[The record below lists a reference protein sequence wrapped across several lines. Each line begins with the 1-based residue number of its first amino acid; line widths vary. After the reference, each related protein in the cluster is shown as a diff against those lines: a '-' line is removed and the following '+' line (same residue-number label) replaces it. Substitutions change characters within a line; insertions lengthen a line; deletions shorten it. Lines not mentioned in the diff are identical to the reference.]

1 MTFTLKQQINNIS
14 KVFSKKDSN
23 FFVQSS
29 SLDELCCH
37 FSDKEKKK
45 HKIFCTISES
55 ASTSYMW
62 YSESEDSRVAGV
74 MEELSKQNNFSG
86 DLTISKMTIYL
97 VSKLCEQFKI
107 SPPPQ
112 LEELKSSTKNGFSLS
127 SSSSSKNDNANNG
140 NFPNATYKFDYER
153 NNANLED
160 DDIMDITSSEESDN
174 YDDIEDPDEEL
185 QHYVKVETEQAKK
198 EDQGISQ
205 ENQKVLSK
213 IKQQQRQ
220 KHVKGTLT
228 TGSIQASDRL
238 MKELRELYKSEALRK
253 GQISVELVNDSL
265 YDWQVSIL
273 KVDEDSLLQKD
284 LDRLK
289 NDPKYSKEACVTIGI
304 SFPDNFPF
312 DPPFCRVISPVMQGG
327 FVLSG
332 GAICMVLL
340 TKQGWSSAYSIESLI
355 VQIMATMAKG
365 KARVKFGT
373 SPNVY
378 SLARAKTSYRKLVQI
393 HDKQGWYTPPKQDG

>member
-1 MTFTLKQQINNIS
+1 MTSLLKQQISNIS
-14 KVFSKKDSN
+14 KVFNKKDSN
-23 FFVQSS
+23 FFFKSS
-29 SLDELCCH
+29 SSDEICCH
-37 FSDKEKKK
+37 FSDKDKKQ
-45 HKIFCTISES
+45 HKIICTISES

-62 YSESEDSRVAGV
+62 YSESEDSRVEGI
-74 MEELSKQNNFSG
+74 MEELSKQNNFSK
-86 DLTISKMTIYL
+86 DLTVSRMTIYL
-97 VSKLCEQFKI
+97 VSELCEKFKI

-112 LEELKSSTKNGFSLS
+112 LEELKSSTENGF
-127 SSSSSKNDNANNG
+127 SSSSKNDNSNNG
-140 NFPNATYKFDYER
+140 NFKMETYKFDYER
-153 NNANLED
+153 NQEYD
-160 DDIMDITSSEESDN
+160 DFMDISSSEESDN
-174 YDDIEDPDEEL
+174 FDDIEDHDEEL
-185 QHYVKVETEQAKK
+185 HHYVKVETEQAKK

-205 ENQKVLSK
+205 ENQKVLTK

-220 KHVKGTLT
+220 KHIRGTLT

-238 MKELRELYKSEALRK
+238 MKELRELYKSEALKK

-289 NDPKYSKEACVTIGI
+289 NDPKHTTEACVTIGI
-304 SFPDNFPF
+304 SFPNNFPF
-312 DPPFCRVISPVMQGG
+312 DPPFCRVISPVMSGG

-332 GAICMVLL
+332 GAICMELL

-365 KARVKFGT
+365 KARIKFGQ
-373 SPNVY
+373 SANQY

>member
-1 MTFTLKQQINNIS
+1 MTSLLKQQISNIS
-14 KVFSKKDSN
+14 KVFNKKDST
-23 FFVQSS
+23 FFFKSS
-29 SLDELCCH
+29 SSDEICCH
-37 FSDKEKKK
+37 FSDKDKKQ
-45 HKIFCTISES
+45 HKIICTISES
-55 ASTSYMW
+55 ACTSYMW
-62 YSESEDSRVAGV
+62 YSESEDSRVEGI
-74 MEELSKQNNFSG
+74 MEELSKQNNFSK
-86 DLTISKMTIYL
+86 DLTVSRMTIYL
-97 VSKLCEQFKI
+97 VSELCEKFKI
-107 SPPPQ
+107 SLPPQ
-112 LEELKSSTKNGFSLS
+112 LEELKSSTENGF
-127 SSSSSKNDNANNG
+127 SSSSKNDNSNNG
-140 NFPNATYKFDYER
+140 NFKMETYKFDYER
-153 NNANLED
+153 NQEYD
-160 DDIMDITSSEESDN
+160 DFMDVSSSEESDN
-174 YDDIEDPDEEL
+174 FDDIEDHDEEL
-185 QHYVKVETEQAKK
+185 HHFVKVETEQAKK

-205 ENQKVLSK
+205 ENQKVLTK

-220 KHVKGTLT
+220 KHVRGTLT

-238 MKELRELYKSEALRK
+238 MKELRELYKSEALKK

-289 NDPKYSKEACVTIGI
+289 NDPKHTTEACVTIGI
-304 SFPDNFPF
+304 SFPNNFPF
-312 DPPFCRVISPVMQGG
+312 DPPFCRVISPVMSGG

-332 GAICMVLL
+332 GAICMELL

-365 KARVKFGT
+365 KARIRFGQ
-373 SPNVY
+373 SANQY